1 MPVILAE
8 KPSQAKAYADAF
20 SSVKKEQGF
29 FTIPSCS
36 IFPQG
41 AVLTWG
47 IGHLVELK
55 DPHEYESGWKRWSL
69 EKLPIIPDRF
79 EFKPTARTRKQ
90 FSIVKKL
97 LKEADEIIVA
107 TDCDREGENIARS
120 IIEQAG
126 ASAKPTRRLW
136 INSLEVDEVRKGFA
150 NLKPGDRYLPLYAE
164 AQARQVSDW
173 LVGINASRLYTLL
186 IQKKGARDVFSV
198 GRVQTPTLKLIRDRE
213 VEIENFKPE
222 PFYEIEGHFK
232 TEAGSYKGKV
242 KGRFKTKDD
251 VRELL
256 KKHTVPL
263 DGTGTVKKVADQLK
277 RQKPPKLH
285 SLSTL
290 QTAMNKK
297 YKYSPSK
304 TLKIVQSLYDQ
315 PLKLVTY
322 PRTDTQHITESEFKY
337 LRNNLDG
344 YKRLAGAG
352 FEPASLAPDKR
363 YVDGSKVQ
371 EHHAI
376 IPTKKVPDA
385 GTVQGLRSDQ
395 RNVYMEIVNSMLAM
409 FHRDHTYLE
418 TTITTAVSTLDFFTK
433 GRVEKDRGWKEL
445 FFKKSQEQEVLLPP
459 VKEGM
464 EAKARV
470 SGREDETKPPKPY
483 TAGQLINMMKTCG
496 QMIDDDDEAKETLKE
511 VEGLGTEAT
520 RSSIIDTLIKQN
532 YITVTKNIV
541 AVTEKGKLLCE
552 AVDGTLLSK
561 PAMTAKW
568 ELYLKTIGQGVGRK
582 EAFIENTVAFT
593 TKVVADAGAV
603 VDKLTVKAEVTGS
616 GGKDRAGGAI
626 ARCPACK
633 KGLIMDKNRVYGCSE
648 YKAGCK
654 QIFPKK
660 ILGKTL
666 SQSTIKALCEKGK
679 TRKLKGFKG
688 KKTFDATLELK
699 DGEVKFAFGEKAK

>member
-20 SSVKKEQGF
+20 SRVKKEDGF
-29 FTIPSCS
+29 FS
-36 IFPQG
+36 ISPCATFPGG
-41 AVLTWG
+41 AILTWG

-55 DPHEYESGWKRWSL
+55 DPHEYAGEWKRWSL
-69 EKLPIIPDRF
+69 DKLPIIPDRF
-79 EFKPTARTRKQ
+79 EFKPSARTRKQ
-90 FSIVKKL
+90 FAIVKKL
-97 LKEADEIIVA
+97 LRNADEIIVA

-120 IIEQAG
+120 IIDQAG
-126 ASAKPTRRLW
+126 ANRKPTRRLW
-136 INSLEVDEVRKGFA
+136 INSLEADEVRKGFE
-150 NLKPGDRYLPLYAE
+150 NLKPGESYLPLYAE

-173 LVGINASRLYTLL
+173 VVGINASRLYTLL

-213 VEIENFKPE
+213 IEIENFKPE
-222 PFYEIEGHFK
+222 KFYEIEGHFK
-232 TEAGSYKGKV
+232 TEAGSYKGKA
-242 KGRFKTKDD
+242 KGRFKTKDE

-256 KKHTVPL
+256 KKHQVPL
-263 DGTGTVKKVADQLK
+263 DGTGMVKKVADQLK

-322 PRTDTQHITESEFKY
+322 PRTDTQHITENEFKY
-337 LRNNLDG
+337 LRSNLDG
-344 YKRLAGAG
+344 YKRLAGAD
-352 FEPASLAPDKR
+352 FEPASLAPNRR
-363 YVDGSKVQ
+363 YVDGGKVQ

-376 IPTKKVPDA
+376 VPTKKVPAA
-385 GTVQGLRSDQ
+385 GTIQGLRTDQ
-395 RNVYMEIVNSMLAM
+395 RNVYMEIVNSTLAM
-409 FHRDHTYLE
+409 FHRDYTYLE

-445 FFKKSQEQEVLLPP
+445 FFKRSQEKDEVLPP

-464 EAKARV
+464 EAAAKV
-470 SGREDETKPPKPY
+470 TGREDETKPPKPY

-496 QMIDDDDEAKETLKE
+496 QIIDDDDEAKKTLKE

-541 AVTEKGKLLCE
+541 TVTEKGKLLCE
-552 AVDGTLLSK
+552 AVEGTLLSK
-561 PAMTAKW
+561 PLMTAKW
-568 ELYLKTIGQGVGRK
+568 EKYLKTIGQGAGKK

-593 TKVVADAGAV
+593 RKVVADAGQA
-603 VDKLTVKAEVTGS
+603 VDKLTVNAEVTGS
-616 GGKDRAGGAI
+616 GGKSRGGGAI

-633 KGLIMDKNRVYGCSE
+633 KGLIMDKYRVYGCSE

-660 ILGKTL
+660 ILGKPL
-666 SQSTIKALCEKGK
+666 SEATIKALCEKGK
-679 TRKLKGFKG
+679 TRKLKGFQG
-688 KKTFDATLELK
+688 KKKFDAALELK
-699 DGEVKFAFGEKAK
+699 DGEIKFAFAAKT